1 MQYMGSKAS
10 LAKYIIPILSKNR
23 RGGLQYYVEPF
34 VGGANIIDRMT
45 GPRIGADANPYI
57 IALYQALQK
66 GWRPKPR
73 YTKDEYFDINANRDR
88 NPAETG
94 YVLTACSFRC
104 KWAGSWGGTFFRKGE
119 GLAHAQDSA
128 YQSLIRQIP
137 FLMGIEFIHSD
148 YASLAIP
155 PESLIYCDPPYADTT
170 SYKQEFDSARFWQW
184 CRDKSDE
191 GHTIFVSEY
200 QAPDDFDCI
209 LEIPH
214 TSHIGYGENNGR
226 RVYERL
232 FVYSKG
238 NYLYLP
244 STNTAKTFD
253 LFGL

>member
-1 MQYMGSKAS
+1 M
-10 LAKYIIPILSKNR
+10 
-23 RGGLQYYVEPF
+23 EPF

-45 GPRIGADANPYI
+45 DPRIGADANPYI

-104 KWAGSWGGTFFRKGE
+104 KWAASWGGAFTLKDGE
-119 GLAHAQDSA
+119 VSIRQDSA

-137 FLMGIEFIHSD
+137 FLMGIEFVYSD

-232 FVYSKG
+232 FIYSKG

-244 STNTAKTFD
+244 SINTAKTFD